1 MNRRLLYTATLLSL
15 GLASPVSAG
24 GLWLNQ
30 FGDFAAGRAS
40 AGASAGVDEAST
52 IIHNPASSL
61 QLDGSQMFLAAGVIL
76 TDIQFDIE
84 ESNPISGFDDGGD
97 AGLDAPVSSFAYV
110 HDTGSDKWNAGFYV
124 AGMSGAGLEYNDDW
138 VGRFQTTQVE
148 ILILSMAPTV
158 AYQVTDQFSIG
169 AAAQYYYGSLD
180 LKLAIPSVRPDVDN
194 GKGKLDGT
202 DTGFAFALGAVY
214 EISEATRVGINY
226 QSELDLNFDGNLKVP
241 ANSVKVDSN
250 TELPL
255 AQFIRVSLSHQLD
268 DQIGFHFTVGWDG
281 WSTFDEVF
289 VSLPS
294 RGASLEKNWDDTY
307 HYAAGFQY
315 AVNRKW
321 DITAGLAYDTSP
333 VGSEDRTADLPVD
346 RQVRLNAG
354 ARYAL
359 RENLDLGGFVNYTDL
374 GNAKISNE
382 FWQGEYDSNV
392 AIEIGVYANWRL

>member
-124 AGMSGAGLEYNDDW
+124 AGMSGAGLEYNDEW

-202 DTGFAFALGAVY
+202 DTGFSFALGGVY
-214 EISEATRVGINY
+214 EISESTRVGINY
-226 QSELDLNFDGNLKVP
+226 QSEVDLNFDGNLKIP
-241 ANSVKVDSN
+241 ANSVKVDSS

-255 AQFIRVSLSHQLD
+255 AQMIRASLSHKLD
-268 DQIGFHFTVGWDG
+268 DQISFHFTVGWDDG
-281 WSTFDEVF
+281 STLDEVF
-289 VSLPS
+289 VALPS
-294 RGASLEKNWDDTY
+294 QGASLEKNWDDTY

-333 VGSEDRTADLPVD
+333 VSAQDRTADLPVD

-374 GNAKISNE
+374 GNAKIKNE
-382 FWQGEYDSNV
+382 FWSGEYDTNV
-392 AIEIGVYANWRL
+392 AVEIGVYANWRL

>member
-202 DTGFAFALGAVY
+202 DTGFSFALGGVY
-214 EISEATRVGINY
+214 EISESTRVGINY
-226 QSELDLNFDGNLKVP
+226 QSEVDLNFDGNLKIP
-241 ANSVKVDSN
+241 ANSVKVDSS

-255 AQFIRVSLSHQLD
+255 AQMIRASLSHKLD
-268 DQIGFHFTVGWDG
+268 DQISFHFTVGWDD
-281 WSTFDEVF
+281 WSTLDEVF
-289 VSLPS
+289 VALPS
-294 RGASLEKNWDDTY
+294 QGASLEKNWDDTY

-333 VGSEDRTADLPVD
+333 VSAQDRTADLPVD

-374 GNAKISNE
+374 GNAKIKNE
-382 FWQGEYDSNV
+382 FWSGEYDTNV
-392 AIEIGVYANWRL
+392 AVEIGVYANWRL

>member
-1 MNRRLLYTATLLSL
+1 MNKRFIFTATLLAL
-15 GLASPVSAG
+15 GLSAPTYAG

-61 QLDGSQMFLAAGVIL
+61 QLDGSQLFLGAGVIL
-76 TDIQFDIE
+76 TDIQFDID
-84 ESNPISGFDDGGD
+84 ESNPISGFDDGGA
-97 AGLDAPVSSFAYV
+97 AGLDAPISAMAYV
-110 HDTGSDKWNAGFYV
+110 HDTGSDKWNAGVYL
-124 AGMSGAGLEYNDDW
+124 AGMSGAGLEYNDEW
-138 VGRFQTTQVE
+138 VGRFQTTETE
-148 ILILSMAPTV
+148 ILILTVAPTV

-202 DTGFAFALGAVY
+202 DTGFSFALGGVY
-214 EISEATRVGINY
+214 EISESTRVGINY
-226 QSELDLNFDGNLKVP
+226 QSEVDLNFDGNLKIP
-241 ANSVKVDSN
+241 ANSVKVDSS

-255 AQFIRVSLSHQLD
+255 AQTIRVSLSHQLD
-268 DQIGFHFTVGWDG
+268 DQIGFHFTVGWDE
-281 WSTFDEVF
+281 WSTLDEVF
-289 VSLPS
+289 VALPS
-294 RGASLEKNWDDTY
+294 QGASLEKNWDDTY

-333 VGSEDRTADLPVD
+333 VGSQDRTADLPVD

-374 GNAKISNE
+374 GNAKIKNE
-382 FWQGEYDSNV
+382 FWSGEYDTNV
-392 AIEIGVYANWRL
+392 AVEIGVYANWRL